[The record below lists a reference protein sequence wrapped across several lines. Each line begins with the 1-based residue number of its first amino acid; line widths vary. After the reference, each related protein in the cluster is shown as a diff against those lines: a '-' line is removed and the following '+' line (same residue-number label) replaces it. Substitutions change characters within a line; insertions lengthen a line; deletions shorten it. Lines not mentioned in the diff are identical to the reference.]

1 MSCVFVLVF
10 FTDSATDAGMVE
22 RCDGEEVSGTICQ
35 EEERKGEGEGEGEG
49 EGKEG
54 KEEEITK
61 LCNCIVYSELV

>member
-1 MSCVFVLVF
+1 
-10 FTDSATDAGMVE
+10 MVE

-35 EEERKGEGEGEGEG
+35 EEERKGEGEGEGKR
-49 EGKEG
+49 KEG